1 MRSLAVVGV
10 LAGVLAV
17 GACKDKEGAV
27 EAVPMAFAA
36 ADTAEV
42 AGAGTGG
49 DGRAQDQ
56 GDLNPEDGDLV
67 GTEFHGDMAV
77 VSSGQAY
84 ARDLDQHFPD
94 AYALWQ
100 SYVARVNTDNRDW
113 VSHLE
118 ATGSPMKF
126 VTVGGQ
132 SWVQGWVCET
142 HNCGG
147 NEVVF
152 LMSPDQS
159 QIKGYLR
166 LTLDNGQGIE
176 RVIGPVSPNE
186 LRCMKVFMDDVSGAT
201 SC

>member
-1 MRSLAVVGV
+1 MNKVLMALTVSV
-10 LAGVLAV
+10 LAL
-17 GACKDKEGAV
+17 GACKGADDQREVEVQPLVAAGSLEGAI
-27 EAVPMAFAA
+27 
-36 ADTAEV
+36 AEV
-42 AGAGTGG
+42 
-49 DGRAQDQ
+49 DGKPEDET
-56 GDLNPEDGDLV
+56 DLNPEDGDLV
-67 GTEFHGDMAV
+67 GTEFHGDMAAV
-77 VSSGQAY
+77 ASGQAISRELGEHY
-84 ARDLDQHFPD
+84 PT
-94 AYALWQ
+94 AYAKWQ

-118 ATGSPMKF
+118 ATGAPMSF

-132 SWVQGWVCET
+132 SWVKGWVCET

-176 RVIGPVSPNE
+176 RVIGPVNPNE
-186 LRCMKVFMDDVSGAT
+186 LRCLKFFMDDASGAT